1 MKRRRKISR
10 RKSRR
15 LFKRTAAR
23 VHRKNLPGFKR
34 GGIAL

>member
-15 LFKRTAAR
+15 LFKATAAK

>member
-1 MKRRRKISR
+1 MKHRRKISR

-15 LFKRTAAR
+15 LFKRTAMK

>member
-1 MKRRRKISR
+1 MKRRHKISR

-15 LFKRTAAR
+15 LFKRTAMK

>member
-15 LFKRTAAR
+15 LFKRTALK
-23 VHRKNLPGFKR
+23 VHRKNLPGFRR

>member
-1 MKRRRKISR
+1 MRRRRKISL

-15 LFKRTAAR
+15 LFKRTAAK